1 MGLLVKSEK
10 LQSSS
15 DKKKNIVKNGFVSN
29 SHSRSQDYGHGQD
42 SENNRMV
49 MVGKPQ
55 NQPPDYKRNSTPPQ
69 TQIPLKNRIRAARRR
84 GLKGGVQDLRYLVEE
99 GPLSFRSFG
108 FFGGFFMILA
118 SALDFVE
125 DGIGDDTPMTK
136 LVTFYLWFCGMLTIQ
151 LEGRPFHFQIKIVY
165 NIICEFFN
173 FLRYVWGRGFFYFF
187 TGCIQFFLFTKYN
200 MICGV
205 YFMLLGIFSIVFGYR
220 ASVKL
225 ASLRNNITNKADIKF
240 LFHSFDK
247 DRDGYLN
254 PEEFRE
260 MLLSLDQ
267 GLDYNDFVA
276 ALSAIDAGNNQQ
288 VAFHDLEIWWESY
301 TKKDLPPGTDVYRTI
316 STKRVQSRTQPT
328 NGLMVV

>member
-1 MGLLVKSEK
+1 
-10 LQSSS
+10 
-15 DKKKNIVKNGFVSN
+15 
-29 SHSRSQDYGHGQD
+29 
-42 SENNRMV
+42 
-49 MVGKPQ
+49 
-55 NQPPDYKRNSTPPQ
+55 
-69 TQIPLKNRIRAARRR
+69 
-84 GLKGGVQDLRYLVEE
+84 
-99 GPLSFRSFG
+99 
-108 FFGGFFMILA
+108 
-118 SALDFVE
+118 
-125 DGIGDDTPMTK
+125 
-136 LVTFYLWFCGMLTIQ
+136 
-151 LEGRPFHFQIKIVY
+151 
-165 NIICEFFN
+165 
-173 FLRYVWGRGFFYFF
+173 
-187 TGCIQFFLFTKYN
+187 
-200 MICGV
+200 
-205 YFMLLGIFSIVFGYR
+205 MLLGIFSIVFGYR